1 MPFLIREEAFSV
13 PLDKKV
19 NRKNLGF
26 DEDKF
31 TVVLAE
37 GGYGVGKMQKICE
50 EVLKRDLPV
59 TLIPICGKNQKLYE
73 YFKTLKSKGKTDFR
87 PQPFVSRIFEI
98 LASADLF
105 CGKSGAGM
113 IAEPC
118 FFGVPQIITKYA
130 TKIERLIGR
139 YYIDSVNSAIK
150 IFNPVKVADKIE
162 EFSSSLALLEPYRN
176 NALKQRSNYGPE
188 KAARLTFELL
198 CTRFPYLKD

>member
-1 MPFLIREEAFSV
+1 
-13 PLDKKV
+13 
-19 NRKNLGF
+19 
-26 DEDKF
+26 
-31 TVVLAE
+31 
-37 GGYGVGKMQKICE
+37 
-50 EVLKRDLPV
+50 
-59 TLIPICGKNQKLYE
+59 
-73 YFKTLKSKGKTDFR
+73 
-87 PQPFVSRIFEI
+87 
-98 LASADLF
+98 
-105 CGKSGAGM
+105 M

-139 YYIDSVNSAIK
+139 YYIDSVKSAIK

-162 EFSSSLALLEPYRN
+162 EFSSSPALLEPYRN

>member
-1 MPFLIREEAFSV
+1 
-13 PLDKKV
+13 
-19 NRKNLGF
+19 
-26 DEDKF
+26 
-31 TVVLAE
+31 
-37 GGYGVGKMQKICE
+37 
-50 EVLKRDLPV
+50 
-59 TLIPICGKNQKLYE
+59 
-73 YFKTLKSKGKTDFR
+73 
-87 PQPFVSRIFEI
+87 
-98 LASADLF
+98 
-105 CGKSGAGM
+105 M

-162 EFSSSLALLEPYRN
+162 EFSSSPALLEPYRN